1 MTRHTRDLLMPA
13 VVLAAL
19 AVAIAARSVEARVRS
34 AASAVPVSWLF
45 CDEPTVSV
53 SDAIGRG
60 TEPRELTDAVCSLLS
75 RWGETPSVDED
86 GDDE

>member
-1 MTRHTRDLLMPA
+1 MPA

-19 AVAIAARSVEARVRS
+19 AVAIAVRSVEARVRS

-45 CDEPTVSV
+45 CDERPASI
-53 SDAIGRG
+53 SGAIGRDS
-60 TEPRELTDAVCSLLS
+60 EARELTDDVCGLLS
-75 RWGETPSVDED
+75 RWSTPWVDED